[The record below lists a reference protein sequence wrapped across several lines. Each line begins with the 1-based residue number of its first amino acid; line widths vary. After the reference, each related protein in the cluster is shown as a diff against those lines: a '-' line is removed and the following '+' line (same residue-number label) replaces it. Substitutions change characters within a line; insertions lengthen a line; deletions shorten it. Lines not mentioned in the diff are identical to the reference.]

1 MMGRLAPA
9 ADAGMVQFAM
19 PRTSESYDVMGE
31 KPARAALA
39 GAGIGYEQVRRASV
53 GHGVRADAARRV
65 GVALAGPP
73 RSVRLDSRVSRIYAG
88 TTEIMK
94 EIIGRS
100 LKLGSATAA
109 GESRAP

>member
-1 MMGRLAPA
+1 LRCRDA
-9 ADAGMVQFAM
+9 AESAGSCAG
-19 PRTSESYDVMGE
+19 D
-31 KPARAALA
+31 AAL
-39 GAGIGYEQVRRASV
+39 GDAGIGYEQVRRAYV
-53 GHGVRADAARRV
+53 GHGVRADPARRV

-73 RSVRLDSRVSRIYAG
+73 RSVRLDSRVSRIHAG

-109 GESRAP
+109 RESGAP